1 MINKSLNKVH
11 CFFIVLSIFVLVGI
25 DFFSKHF
32 VVNNLFYNVTFPKKE
47 FLIYKDFL
55 GTSLSLFL
63 TFNKGAAFGWFSKH
77 QPLLLGA
84 RMVLTLGIFIYLL
97 LVKTSKIL
105 QISLTLIVA
114 GAIGNIIDF
123 FLYRHVIDF
132 ISFKIFSYHF
142 PIFNFADCFIFFGTI
157 LLIISFLKKNN
168 VKKNLN

>member
-25 DFFSKHF
+25 DFFSKNF
-32 VVNNLFYNVTFPKKE
+32 AVNNFFYDTAFPKKE
-47 FLIYKDFL
+47 LVIYKDFL

-84 RMVLTLGIFIYLL
+84 RLIITLGIFTYLL
-97 LVKTSKIL
+97 LLKTSKIL

-114 GAIGNIIDF
+114 GAVGNIIDF
-123 FLYRHVIDF
+123 FLYGHVIDF

-142 PIFNFADCFIFFGTI
+142 PVFNFADCFIFFGTI
-157 LLIISFLKKNN
+157 LLIIFFLKKNN
-168 VKKNLN
+168 MKKI